1 MAEIQ
6 LTILA
11 EQILGSTPTQAQLLR
26 TAVSLA
32 QELVVFNGLSV
43 KQKEVII
50 VHVLEKCVQKSE
62 LPADQK
68 AILIQLL
75 DSVIPE
81 TLKIILEVSNGE
93 FSLKDI
99 PTTSAGCFAFC
110 TRAIAVLKS
119 DPQLL
124 AIAEKKLTSLATG
137 VTDVKVDVSGS
148 SVQQLTD
155 VKVDVSGSSVQQLA
169 DAVSAKIDTV
179 VTVVT
184 DVSGSVPSIFVVTD
198 VSGSVPSI
206 SVVTDVSGSPVPVVT
221 QVAFSNA
228 PDVSGNALTPD
239 QAHVQGLFLDWT
251 KKESNPA
258 VSV

>member
-1 MAEIQ
+1 MAETQ

-11 EQILGSTPTQAQLLR
+11 EQILGSNPTQAQFLR
-26 TAVSLA
+26 AAVSLA

-43 KQKEVII
+43 QQKEVII
-50 VHVLEKCVQKSE
+50 VHVLEKCVQKSQ

-68 AILIQLL
+68 AILVQLL

-124 AIAEKKLTSLATG
+124 AIAEKKLTSLVTG
-137 VTDVKVDVSGS
+137 VTDVKVDISGA
-148 SVQQLTD
+148 SV
-155 VKVDVSGSSVQQLA
+155 QLA
-169 DAVSAKIDTV
+169 DAVSAKLDTIVSV
-179 VTVVT
+179 V
-184 DVSGSVPSIFVVTD
+184 
-198 VSGSVPSI
+198 
-206 SVVTDVSGSPVPVVT
+206 SVVTDVSGASVASIQQVVDAVSAPAAAAPAQPPAPAARAQPPVEEVIQVVS
-221 QVAFSNA
+221 SNV
-228 PDVSGNALTPD
+228 PDVSGNVALTPE
-239 QAHVQGLFLDWT
+239 QANVQGLFLDWT
-251 KKESNPA
+251 KKEPSL
-258 VSV
+258 

>member
-99 PTTSAGCFAFC
+99 PTTPAGCFAFC
-110 TRAIAVLKS
+110 TRAVAVLKS

-124 AIAEKKLTSLATG
+124 AIAEKKLTSLVTG
-137 VTDVKVDVSGS
+137 VTDVKI
-148 SVQQLTD
+148 
-155 VKVDVSGSSVQQLA
+155 DVSGSSVQQLA
-169 DAVSAKIDTV
+169 DAVSSKLDTV
-179 VTVVT
+179 TSVVSDVSGSLPSVQATVTAAVITDISGAVASVT
-184 DVSGSVPSIFVVTD
+184 DPVADVSAQVIQVTSSVSDVSGSV
-198 VSGSVPSI
+198 
-206 SVVTDVSGSPVPVVT
+206 
-221 QVAFSNA
+221 
-228 PDVSGNALTPD
+228 LTPD
-239 QAHVQGLFLDWT
+239 QAHAQGLFLDWT

>member
-1 MAEIQ
+1 MAETQ

-11 EQILGSTPTQAQLLR
+11 EQILGSNPTQALFLR
-26 TAVSLA
+26 AAVSLA

-68 AILIQLL
+68 AILVQLL

-124 AIAEKKLTSLATG
+124 AIAEKKLTSLVTG
-137 VTDVKVDVSGS
+137 VTDVKVDISGA
-148 SVQQLTD
+148 SV
-155 VKVDVSGSSVQQLA
+155 QLA
-169 DAVSAKIDTV
+169 DAVSAKLDTV
-179 VTVVT
+179 VSVV
-184 DVSGSVPSIFVVTD
+184 
-198 VSGSVPSI
+198 
-206 SVVTDVSGSPVPVVT
+206 SVVTDVSGASVASIQQVVDVVSAKIENVVPAPAAAAPAQPPVEEVI
-221 QVAFSNA
+221 QVASSNV
-228 PDVSGNALTPD
+228 PDVSGNIALTPE
-239 QAHVQGLFLDWT
+239 QANVQGLFLDWT
-251 KKESNPA
+251 KKEPSL
-258 VSV
+258 

>member
-1 MAEIQ
+1 MAETQ

-11 EQILGSTPTQAQLLR
+11 EQILGSNPTQALFLR
-26 TAVSLA
+26 AAVSLA

-43 KQKEVII
+43 QQKEVII
-50 VHVLEKCVQKSE
+50 VHVLEKCVQKSA

-68 AILIQLL
+68 AILVQLL

-93 FSLKDI
+93 FSLKSI

-124 AIAEKKLTSLATG
+124 AIAEKKLTSLVTG
-137 VTDVKVDVSGS
+137 VTDVKVDISGA
-148 SVQQLTD
+148 SV
-155 VKVDVSGSSVQQLA
+155 QLA
-169 DAVSAKIDTV
+169 DAVSAKLDTVVSV

-184 DVSGSVPSIFVVTD
+184 DVSGS
-198 VSGSVPSI
+198 SI
-206 SVVTDVSGSPVPVVT
+206 SVQ
-221 QVAFSNA
+221 QVADVVSAKIETVVSVPAPVSAPPHVLPPVEEVIQVVSSNE
-228 PDVSGNALTPD
+228 PDVSGNVALTPE
-239 QAHVQGLFLDWT
+239 QANVKGLFLDWT
-251 KKESNPA
+251 KKEPSL
-258 VSV
+258 

>member
-1 MAEIQ
+1 MAETQ

-11 EQILGSTPTQAQLLR
+11 EQILGSSPTQAQMIR
-26 TAVSLA
+26 AAVSLA

-43 KQKEVII
+43 QQKEVII

-68 AILIQLL
+68 AILVQLL

-124 AIAEKKLTSLATG
+124 AIAEKKLTSLVTG
-137 VTDVKVDVSGS
+137 VTDVKVDISGA
-148 SVQQLTD
+148 SV
-155 VKVDVSGSSVQQLA
+155 QLA
-169 DAVSAKIDTV
+169 DAVSAKLDTV
-179 VTVVT
+179 VSVV
-184 DVSGSVPSIFVVTD
+184 
-198 VSGSVPSI
+198 
-206 SVVTDVSGSPVPVVT
+206 SVVTDVSGASVASVQQVVDVVSAKIETVISVPAPVSAPPHVLPPVEEVT
-221 QVAFSNA
+221 QVVSSNV
-228 PDVSGNALTPD
+228 PDVSGNVALTPE
-239 QAHVQGLFLDWT
+239 QANVQGLFLDWT
-251 KKESNPA
+251 KKEPSL
-258 VSV
+258 

>member
-1 MAEIQ
+1 MAETQ

-11 EQILGSTPTQAQLLR
+11 EQILGSNPTQAVFLR
-26 TAVSLA
+26 AAVSLA

-43 KQKEVII
+43 KQSEVII

-68 AILIQLL
+68 AILVQLL

-124 AIAEKKLTSLATG
+124 AIAEKKLTSLVTG
-137 VTDVKVDVSGS
+137 VTDVKVDISGA
-148 SVQQLTD
+148 SV
-155 VKVDVSGSSVQQLA
+155 QLA
-169 DAVSAKIDTV
+169 DAVSAKLDTIVSV
-179 VTVVT
+179 V
-184 DVSGSVPSIFVVTD
+184 
-198 VSGSVPSI
+198 
-206 SVVTDVSGSPVPVVT
+206 SVVTDVSGASVASIQQVVDAVSAPAAAAPAQPPAPAARAQPPVEEVIQVVS
-221 QVAFSNA
+221 SNV
-228 PDVSGNALTPD
+228 PDVSGNVALTPE
-239 QAHVQGLFLDWT
+239 QANVQGLFLDWT
-251 KKESNPA
+251 KKEPSL
-258 VSV
+258 

>member
-1 MAEIQ
+1 MAETQ

-11 EQILGSTPTQAQLLR
+11 EQILGSNPTQALFLR
-26 TAVSLA
+26 AAVSLA

-43 KQKEVII
+43 QQKEVII
-50 VHVLEKCVQKSE
+50 VHVLEKCVQKSA

-68 AILIQLL
+68 AILVQLL

-93 FSLKDI
+93 FSLKSI

-124 AIAEKKLTSLATG
+124 AIAEKKLTSLVTG
-137 VTDVKVDVSGS
+137 VTDVKVDISGA
-148 SVQQLTD
+148 SV
-155 VKVDVSGSSVQQLA
+155 QLA
-169 DAVSAKIDTV
+169 DAVSAKLDTVVSV

-184 DVSGSVPSIFVVTD
+184 DISGS
-198 VSGSVPSI
+198 SI
-206 SVVTDVSGSPVPVVT
+206 SVQ
-221 QVAFSNA
+221 QVADVVSAKIETVVSVPAPVSAPPHVLPPVEEVIQVVSSNE
-228 PDVSGNALTPD
+228 PDVSGNVALTPE
-239 QAHVQGLFLDWT
+239 QANVKGLFLDWT
-251 KKESNPA
+251 KKEPSL
-258 VSV
+258 

>member
-1 MAEIQ
+1 MAETQ

-11 EQILGSTPTQAQLLR
+11 EQILGSNPTQAVFLR
-26 TAVSLA
+26 AAVSLA

-68 AILIQLL
+68 AILVQLL

-99 PTTSAGCFAFC
+99 PTTPAGCFSFC

-124 AIAEKKLTSLATG
+124 AIAEKKLTSLVTG
-137 VTDVKVDVSGS
+137 VTDVKVDISGA
-148 SVQQLTD
+148 SV
-155 VKVDVSGSSVQQLA
+155 QLA
-169 DAVSAKIDTV
+169 DAVSAKLDTIVSV
-179 VTVVT
+179 V
-184 DVSGSVPSIFVVTD
+184 
-198 VSGSVPSI
+198 
-206 SVVTDVSGSPVPVVT
+206 SVVTDVSGASVASIQQVVDAVSAPAAAAPAQPPAPAARAQPPVEEVIQVVS
-221 QVAFSNA
+221 SNV
-228 PDVSGNALTPD
+228 PDVSGNVALTPE
-239 QAHVQGLFLDWT
+239 QANVQGLFLDWT
-251 KKESNPA
+251 KKEPSL
-258 VSV
+258 

>member
-1 MAEIQ
+1 MAETQ

-11 EQILGSTPTQAQLLR
+11 EQILGSNPTQAVFLR
-26 TAVSLA
+26 AAVSLA

-68 AILIQLL
+68 AILVQLL

-99 PTTSAGCFAFC
+99 PTTPAGCFSFC

-124 AIAEKKLTSLATG
+124 AIAEKKLTSLVTG
-137 VTDVKVDVSGS
+137 VTDIKVDISGA
-148 SVQQLTD
+148 SV
-155 VKVDVSGSSVQQLA
+155 QLA
-169 DAVSAKIDTV
+169 DAVSAKLDTIVSV
-179 VTVVT
+179 V
-184 DVSGSVPSIFVVTD
+184 
-198 VSGSVPSI
+198 
-206 SVVTDVSGSPVPVVT
+206 SVVTDVSGASVASIQQVVDAVSAPAAAAPAQPPAPAARAQPPVEEVIQVVS
-221 QVAFSNA
+221 SNV
-228 PDVSGNALTPD
+228 PDVSGNVALTPE
-239 QAHVQGLFLDWT
+239 QANVQGLFLDWT
-251 KKESNPA
+251 KKEPSL
-258 VSV
+258 

>member
-1 MAEIQ
+1 MAETQ

-11 EQILGSTPTQAQLLR
+11 EQILGSNPTQAQFLR
-26 TAVSLA
+26 AAVSLA

-43 KQKEVII
+43 QQKEVII
-50 VHVLEKCVQKSE
+50 VHVLEKCVQKSQ

-68 AILIQLL
+68 AILVQLL

-124 AIAEKKLTSLATG
+124 AIAEKKLTSLVTG
-137 VTDVKVDVSGS
+137 VTDVKVDISGA
-148 SVQQLTD
+148 SV
-155 VKVDVSGSSVQQLA
+155 QLA
-169 DAVSAKIDTV
+169 DAVSAKLDAV
-179 VTVVT
+179 VSVVS
-184 DVSGSVPSIFVVTD
+184 DVSGSS
-198 VSGSVPSI
+198 VSVQ
-206 SVVTDVSGSPVPVVT
+206 
-221 QVAFSNA
+221 QVADVVSAKIETVVSAPAPAPAEEVIQVVSSNVL
-228 PDVSGNALTPD
+228 DVSGNLTLTPE
-239 QAHVQGLFLDWT
+239 QANVKGLFLDWA
-251 KKESNPA
+251 KKEPSL
-258 VSV
+258 

>member
-1 MAEIQ
+1 MAETQ

-11 EQILGSTPTQAQLLR
+11 EQILGSNPTQALFLR
-26 TAVSLA
+26 AAVSLA

-68 AILIQLL
+68 AILVQLL

-124 AIAEKKLTSLATG
+124 AIAEKKLTSLVTG
-137 VTDVKVDVSGS
+137 VTDVKVDISGA
-148 SVQQLTD
+148 SV
-155 VKVDVSGSSVQQLA
+155 QLA
-169 DAVSAKIDTV
+169 DAVSAKLDTV
-179 VTVVT
+179 VSVV
-184 DVSGSVPSIFVVTD
+184 
-198 VSGSVPSI
+198 
-206 SVVTDVSGSPVPVVT
+206 SVVTDVSGASVASIQQVVDVVSVPAPAPAAPAQPPVEEVI
-221 QVAFSNA
+221 QVASSNV
-228 PDVSGNALTPD
+228 PDVSGNFALTPE
-239 QAHVQGLFLDWT
+239 QANVQGLFLDWT
-251 KKESNPA
+251 KKEPSL
-258 VSV
+258 

>member
-1 MAEIQ
+1 MAETQ

-11 EQILGSTPTQAQLLR
+11 EQILGSNPTQAVFLR
-26 TAVSLA
+26 AAVSLA

-68 AILIQLL
+68 AILVQLL

-124 AIAEKKLTSLATG
+124 AIAEKKLTSLVTG
-137 VTDVKVDVSGS
+137 VTDVKVDISGA
-148 SVQQLTD
+148 SV
-155 VKVDVSGSSVQQLA
+155 QLA
-169 DAVSAKIDTV
+169 DAVSAKLDTV
-179 VTVVT
+179 VSVV
-184 DVSGSVPSIFVVTD
+184 
-198 VSGSVPSI
+198 
-206 SVVTDVSGSPVPVVT
+206 SVVTDVSGASVASIQQVVDAVSAPAAAAPAQPPAPAARAQPPVEEVIQVVS
-221 QVAFSNA
+221 SNV
-228 PDVSGNALTPD
+228 PDVSGNVALTPE
-239 QAHVQGLFLDWT
+239 QANVQGLFLDWT
-251 KKESNPA
+251 KKEPSL
-258 VSV
+258 